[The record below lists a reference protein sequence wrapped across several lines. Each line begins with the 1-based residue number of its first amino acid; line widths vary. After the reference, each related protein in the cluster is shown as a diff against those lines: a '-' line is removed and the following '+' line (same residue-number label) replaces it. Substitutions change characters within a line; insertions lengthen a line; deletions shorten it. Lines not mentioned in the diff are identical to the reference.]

1 MKKFLALLLL
11 ITLSF
16 ADDNWSSKT
25 AIENTLT
32 SYYIN
37 NYKSAPYLE
46 DIAIAN
52 NRFRTF
58 LDINEEYSDEYDIN
72 FKLIVDA
79 NSYHHDLDDDT
90 SLGDDYD
97 DDEVSIYR
105 GYVEYIDDNH
115 QLGIG
120 KQTIPIGIG
129 TLYSP
134 LNIFN
139 PLDATSLEA
148 EERSALSVAK
158 YEYAINELSTF
169 LFVYNEEIIT
179 LRLKYFI
186 DSVDIGLVA
195 MKNTQDGKNEQ
206 ILGYE
211 LEARL
216 FESSWDLKSE
226 AMIIKDDN
234 ATEQKIMVG
243 FNYGYN
249 DFTLST
255 EYFYDSFSKSDEIAA
270 NLFYQIDGYWTFMF
284 TDIYYIDTKQ
294 EFAMPSIQYS
304 LSDNHSL
311 RFGAVIGYN
320 LDDKTPNEL
329 ESDSYFVQ
337 LVLNY

>member
-1 MKKFLALLLL
+1 MKKILALILTT
-11 ITLSF
+11 ILSF
-16 ADDNWSSKT
+16 AEDNWSSNT

-46 DIAIAN
+46 NIAMAN

-72 FKLIVDA
+72 IKVIVDA
-79 NSYHHDLDDDT
+79 NTYHHDIDDNII
-90 SLGDDYD
+90 GDDY

-115 QLGIG
+115 QFGIG
-120 KQTIPIGIG
+120 QQTIPIGIG
-129 TLYSP
+129 SLYSP

-139 PLDATSLEA
+139 PLDATSIEIK
-148 EERSALSVAK
+148 ERSALNVAK

-169 LFVYNEEIIT
+169 LFVYNEDITT

-195 MKNTQDGKNEQ
+195 IKNTQDGKNEN

-234 ATEQKIMVG
+234 STEQKIMVG

-255 EYFYDSFSKSDEIAA
+255 EYFYDSFTKSDEIAA
-270 NLFYQIDGYWTFMF
+270 NLFYQIDGYWTIMF

-294 EFAMPSIQYS
+294 EFAIPSIQYS

-311 RFGAVIGYN
+311 RFGAVIGY
-320 LDDKTPNEL
+320 DIDKTASEL
-329 ESDSYFVQ
+329 QSDSYFVQ